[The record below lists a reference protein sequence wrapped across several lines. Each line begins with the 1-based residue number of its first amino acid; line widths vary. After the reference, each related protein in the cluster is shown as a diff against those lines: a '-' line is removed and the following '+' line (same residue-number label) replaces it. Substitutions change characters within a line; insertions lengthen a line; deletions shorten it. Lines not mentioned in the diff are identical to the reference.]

1 MPVPDKTSSQL
12 TQSFVDPE
20 IEAALLAGIL
30 QQKEDV
36 INSGLREVIKE
47 NHFITPAYQYLVGRI
62 LPKHPQP
69 AKPILSQFLVDNVEA
84 LDEREKLSTALLRL
98 YDLEISTEFQAD
110 SIDIFRKFLAFQ
122 EVSTVI
128 RKFYEDF
135 GRTKNVELG
144 IRELTSG
151 LVNSAKLMEKKQIKV
166 VDYTST
172 FSEREAK
179 RKYKRDNPDLFPI
192 LRMGVWKFDA
202 QIKMKAGTVTNF
214 LAPMKRYKS
223 VILASLAFA
232 GLLQGFNVTLV
243 VLENTVE
250 LTLDRLDS
258 MFTQINYDRIV
269 NSLMTS
275 AERKVVDELF
285 AKMNGWPQR
294 LKIIKGDPHLMG
306 VVEVRRELELLRRT
320 EGYVPD
326 VEIFDYLN
334 IMRPSTGGQADDHLG
349 QTQLTWDLQ
358 QEAKTPGEEKVVIT
372 ATQSNMAGAEVDKE
386 GKPIKLRQNHQ
397 GRAIGIAQAVDATIG
412 IDIEQGKVDGDVA
425 QPPQIILSPLYLRD
439 GVILYPEVRLV
450 SEIERMTLDREQ
462 RKLWDETEW

>member
-36 INSGLREVIKE
+36 INSGLRESIKE
-47 NHFITPAYQYLVGRI
+47 NHFVTPAYQFLVGRVF
-62 LPKHPQP
+62 PKYPQP
-69 AKPILSQFLVDNVEA
+69 AKPILSQFLVENVEA

-98 YDLEISTEFQAD
+98 YDLDVSKEFQQD
-110 SIDIFRKFLAFQ
+110 TIDIFRKFLAFQ
-122 EVSTVI
+122 EASTTI

-144 IRELTSG
+144 LRELTSG
-151 LVNSAKLMEKKQIKV
+151 LVNSAKLMEKQKIAV
-166 VDYTST
+166 IDYTST

-179 RKYKRDNPDLFPI
+179 RRYKRDNPDLFPV

-232 GLLQGFNVTLV
+232 GLLQGFNVALV

-269 NSLMTS
+269 NSLMTL
-275 AERKVVDELF
+275 AERKVVDDLF
-285 AKMNGWPQR
+285 AKMAGWPQR

-306 VVEVRRELELLRRT
+306 TVEVRRELDILRKL
-320 EGYVPD
+320 EGYVAD
-326 VEIFDYLN
+326 VKIFDYLN

-358 QEAKTPGEEKVVIT
+358 QEAKHPGEECVVVT

-386 GKPIKLRQNHQ
+386 GKPIRLRQHHQ

-412 IDIEQGKVDGDVA
+412 IDIEQGKVEDGVA

-450 SEIERMTLDREQ
+450 SELDRMQPDREMK
-462 RKLWDETEW
+462 RLWDEVG